1 MICFQ
6 EYPTFTSAS
15 PRKAVPF
22 DIPSAAAAAPLAL
35 DLLDKLLHWDPTA
48 RLSAA
53 EALEHPWFVNW
64 RDPKDEGICERVS
77 IATTSCITSQSTAV
91 FDHISSPLQRF
102 DFSSEAIEDLE
113 HVKDL
118 IVDEVEHFRVGV
130 RVEAEQ
136 LKTSATPLDILTNT
150 GGGLVVPQG
159 HGSSGIRARYVKAE
173 RGRHTT
179 GMSPNSAKRLNS
191 LGVIALQHDM
201 TITTGG
207 MDAQSDM
214 DADGE
219 SDWE

>member
-6 EYPTFTSAS
+6 EYAKFTSAS

-22 DIPSAAAAAPLAL
+22 DIPCAAAAAPLSL
-35 DLLDKLLHWDPTA
+35 DLLSKLLHWDPA
-48 RLSAA
+48 SRLSAA

-77 IATTSCITSQSTAV
+77 TSNTSCIKPQPIAV
-91 FDHISSPLQRF
+91 FDHISLLQPF
-102 DFSSEAIEDLE
+102 DFSTEAIEDLE

-136 LKTSATPLDILTNT
+136 LKTSATPLDILTNS

-159 HGSSGIRARYVKAE
+159 HISLGIRERYVKA
-173 RGRHTT
+173 
-179 GMSPNSAKRLNS
+179 
-191 LGVIALQHDM
+191 
-201 TITTGG
+201 
-207 MDAQSDM
+207 
-214 DADGE
+214 
-219 SDWE
+219 